1 MIFAAAA
8 VLWLSGL
15 VSGCGGS
22 AGMPAAGGEISQSGT
37 EMTEGNSAT
46 GKSSAEMTEG
56 NSATGKSSA
65 EMLPAGGETSHNYY
79 DMEFHRGGR
88 DARPEN
94 TLYAYQYALENGA
107 LTIECDMQLTA
118 DGQIVL
124 SHNPA
129 LNPDI
134 TTDAGGKR
142 VEADRYFIH
151 DMLLEEV

>member
-15 VSGCGGS
+15 VSGCGG
-22 AGMPAAGGEISQSGT
+22 
-37 EMTEGNSAT
+37 
-46 GKSSAEMTEG
+46 
-56 NSATGKSSA
+56 SA

-118 DGQIVL
+118 DGQTFFRI
-124 SHNPA
+124 
-129 LNPDI
+129 I
-134 TTDAGGKR
+134 R
-142 VEADRYFIH
+142 R
-151 DMLLEEV
+151 